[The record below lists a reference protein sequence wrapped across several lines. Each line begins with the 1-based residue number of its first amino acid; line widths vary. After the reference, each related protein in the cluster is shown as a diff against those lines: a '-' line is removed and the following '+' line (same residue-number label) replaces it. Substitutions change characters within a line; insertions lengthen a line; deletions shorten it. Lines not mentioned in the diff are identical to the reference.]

1 MALTIG
7 SNFTYSLMS
16 CTTSLPANAT
26 FPSTDFSK
34 YDFCKTHYP
43 ELYSEYIEKRRHS
56 INLPVSKVEYGR
68 MLFQNTK
75 KPVKI
80 RKMKNRNQYHRRNHN
95 IKQPGRTNCTQ
106 RLF

>member
-1 MALTIG
+1 MAITFKF
-7 SNFTYSLMS
+7 NCMS
-16 CTTSLPANAT
+16 CTGSLPTNT
-26 FPSTDFSK
+26 TVPSTDFPDYSFNK
-34 YDFCKTHYP
+34 NHDP
-43 ELYSEYIEKRRHS
+43 ELYSKFFIEKRRHS

-68 MLFQNTK
+68 ALFQNTK

-80 RKMKNRNQYHRRNHN
+80 HKMKNRNQYCRRNHY